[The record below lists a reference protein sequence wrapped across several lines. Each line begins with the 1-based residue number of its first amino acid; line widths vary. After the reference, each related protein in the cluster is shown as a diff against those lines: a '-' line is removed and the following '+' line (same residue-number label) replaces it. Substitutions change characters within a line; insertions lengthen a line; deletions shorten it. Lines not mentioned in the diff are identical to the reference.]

1 VTRKGIGPRSFH
13 IARVAIVVV
22 VIAFAVTAA
31 GCRRRDLRPEPRP
44 QHLPAR
50 AVAAQALPPA
60 AAMQPPEPAPAP
72 GAIPEP
78 VVAESAAATDFGT
91 PLLQDERDNNPRSET
106 VTIKILAE
114 PRRQARVFWGRKDL
128 GVAPLDVQ
136 RPRNS
141 GPLELLVLAPNC
153 LPLHTRVFTD
163 RDDKLWLRLYTKEEA
178 PQVLGYRFEPPAPA
192 VRAR

>member
-1 VTRKGIGPRSFH
+1 M
-13 IARVAIVVV
+13 ARAAVVVAIAVVMS
-22 VIAFAVTAA
+22 AAA
-31 GCRRRDLRPEPRP
+31 GCRRQDQRRQTRRAE
-44 QHLPAR
+44 LPAKAA
-50 AVAAQALPPA
+50 AVQALPPA
-60 AAMQPPEPAPAP
+60 AAMQPAEPAPP
-72 GAIPEP
+72 PEAIPATP
-78 VVAESAAATDFGT
+78 VAESAAASDFGT
-91 PLLQDERDNNPRSET
+91 TLFQDERDNNPRSET

-128 GVAPLDVQ
+128 GVAPLEVQ

-163 RDDKLWLRLYTKEEA
+163 RDDKLWLRLYTKDEA